1 MLTTSGLRRLARP
14 SFLGARSTLLGSGA
28 EWCSCSALA
37 VEFQEA
43 GEDFVAEVV
52 GPAVAPGLLAAA
64 ASGLVSSSS
73 S

>member
-28 EWCSCSALA
+28 GVVLLFGALA

-52 GPAVAPGLLAAA
+52 GPAVAPG
-64 ASGLVSSSS
+64 
-73 S
+73 